1 MAVSQQ
7 IVDQPIADALI
18 SAYEPIKLT
27 TRLTGSGLEDYKS
40 VQFIITPRDSRT
52 NLYEYENQTFIRVQ
66 PSTYIHNWGSTATPN
81 DGSYKYFSLD
91 VSSMCRDYL
100 SFDLRACTHD
110 TTDKVQRD
118 ITQSMPSYNMFKEFS
133 VRMRPEYIDSSGQ
146 LTTGDNAL
154 DITHN
159 FFVANVALSHEEQH
173 SLVLSNAMS
182 GSTASEEQNDS
193 LSKAFT
199 FSKDNANERARCLT
213 LKPNYKI
220 IGTDECEYLS
230 AIMDKGDG
238 TDYPYAL
245 ISIYLKNGNILTN
258 GLGQT
263 FKLVLNSSARGDGNY
278 NASGGVYHWG
288 GSTSTNDFNSN
299 KPELGVFQLG
309 VGTRNIKEAI
319 VGWTNT
325 TNDNFPKFGD
335 WSNVEYYTVQFYTSN
350 ETREIGQM
358 MYYYIDHKSEDKKY
372 FGQSVRFHWQNR
384 LGGIDSYTFDGTA
397 NEGINVS
404 SKTYEQTIYP
414 DFQSQLGQSTTS
426 DSIWQGN
433 LPNFK
438 SNYGALVPRVGGLTS
453 DEYRGVSKS
462 VVKAFR
468 EGQAVSRPYPRQEQA
483 MMEDLLSS
491 PNVWVERGWRG
502 KEVFRDNFDDL
513 TALQADWTEY
523 SGTHIYESGN
533 TDQITTSNG
542 HTAGTGAYL
551 KGDNDISGGDPADDV
566 WAIAKAKKFP
576 YDPRKI
582 YEVEVRIK
590 VQYQDADAKNYI
602 GLGGIAADGTTL
614 VNSNGIDSHESQH
627 YITLSGYNQS
637 TDNEWQVHRGYI
649 TGRLAEGSSTSE
661 SFQGQSNDPK
671 DPANAHADVEFF
683 APLILLQFDSKAG
696 RTMIDYIVV
705 REYESDLP
713 TAGGWYSTLN
723 RHYYV
728 PVNIKDA
735 TTTSFDSENQSTMTV
750 NYVESKEKR
759 TIK

>member
-1 MAVSQQ
+1 
-7 IVDQPIADALI
+7 
-18 SAYEPIKLT
+18 
-27 TRLTGSGLEDYKS
+27 
-40 VQFIITPRDSRT
+40 
-52 NLYEYENQTFIRVQ
+52 
-66 PSTYIHNWGSTATPN
+66 
-81 DGSYKYFSLD
+81 
-91 VSSMCRDYL
+91 
-100 SFDLRACTHD
+100 
-110 TTDKVQRD
+110 
-118 ITQSMPSYNMFKEFS
+118 
-133 VRMRPEYIDSSGQ
+133 
-146 LTTGDNAL
+146 
-154 DITHN
+154 
-159 FFVANVALSHEEQH
+159 
-173 SLVLSNAMS
+173 
-182 GSTASEEQNDS
+182 
-193 LSKAFT
+193 
-199 FSKDNANERARCLT
+199 
-213 LKPNYKI
+213 
-220 IGTDECEYLS
+220 
-230 AIMDKGDG
+230 
-238 TDYPYAL
+238 
-245 ISIYLKNGNILTN
+245 
-258 GLGQT
+258 
-263 FKLVLNSSARGDGNY
+263 
-278 NASGGVYHWG
+278 
-288 GSTSTNDFNSN
+288 
-299 KPELGVFQLG
+299 
-309 VGTRNIKEAI
+309 
-319 VGWTNT
+319 
-325 TNDNFPKFGD
+325 
-335 WSNVEYYTVQFYTSN
+335 
-350 ETREIGQM
+350 M

-397 NEGINVS
+397 TEGINVS